1 MICPNC
7 NGYGSS
13 MKEEDE
19 TCTTCGG
26 SGLRCDK
33 CSSPVEAFY
42 NRGSHFDMDLC
53 VGCRGEDQESP
64 YFIEVHADWQP
75 PKKSIVEINITL

>member
-1 MICPNC
+1 MTPNE
-7 NGYGSS
+7 S
-13 MKEEDE
+13 KLIE
-19 TCTTCGG
+19 TL
-26 SGLRCDK
+26 LRNNIIAFDK

-42 NRGSHFDMDLC
+42 NRGSHFGMDLC